1 MAFFFVIVKR
11 KCHKV
16 DDSSFFATS
25 LNRKGVIKMTSRAK
39 TKTIV
44 IATAI
49 TLLSATVAF
58 ADTSSSNTVP
68 APKFSQAQ
76 SGEAS
81 GWFKS
86 YLDSLV
92 KDGAITQAQ
101 ETTIKIAITI
111 AKEES
116 TDNSDI
122 KSGDNGRFKTVLD
135 GLVKKGI
142 ITQVQEAAIKS
153 AITIANEDAVANGDF
168 KSVDNGGSKYVLDG
182 LVKDGTITHIQEIA
196 IQSANLNSKG

>member
-1 MAFFFVIVKR
+1 MTR
-11 KCHKV
+11 K
-16 DDSSFFATS
+16 
-25 LNRKGVIKMTSRAK
+25 AK

-49 TLLSATVAF
+49 TLLTATAAF
-58 ADTSSSNTVP
+58 ADTTSSNTIQ
-68 APKFSQAQ
+68 ASNFSQTQ

-92 KDGAITQAQ
+92 KDGAITRAQ

-122 KSGDNGRFKTVLD
+122 KGG
-135 GLVKKGI
+135 
-142 ITQVQEAAIKS
+142 
-153 AITIANEDAVANGDF
+153 
-168 KSVDNGGSKYVLDG
+168 DNGGSKYVLDG
-182 LVKDGTITHIQEIA
+182 LVTDGTITHAQEIA
-196 IQSANLNSKG
+196 IQSANLNNKG

>member
-1 MAFFFVIVKR
+1 MTR
-11 KCHKV
+11 K
-16 DDSSFFATS
+16 
-25 LNRKGVIKMTSRAK
+25 AK

-49 TLLSATVAF
+49 TLLTATAAF
-58 ADTSSSNTVP
+58 ADTTSSNTIQ
-68 APKFSQAQ
+68 APNFSQTQ

-92 KDGAITQAQ
+92 KDGA
-101 ETTIKIAITI
+101 
-111 AKEES
+111 
-116 TDNSDI
+116 
-122 KSGDNGRFKTVLD
+122 
-135 GLVKKGI
+135 

-182 LVKDGTITHIQEIA
+182 LVTDGTITHAQEIA
-196 IQSANLNSKG
+196 IQSANLNNKG

>member
-1 MAFFFVIVKR
+1 
-11 KCHKV
+11 
-16 DDSSFFATS
+16 
-25 LNRKGVIKMTSRAK
+25 MTSKAK
-39 TKTIV
+39 IRTIV

-49 TLLSATVAF
+49 TLLSGTVAF
-58 ADTSSSNTVP
+58 ADTTSSNTVP
-68 APKFSQAQ
+68 APKFSQTQ

-86 YLDSLV
+86 NLDSLV
-92 KDGAITQAQ
+92 NDGAITQAQ

-111 AKEES
+111 AKEEN
-116 TDNSDI
+116 TDNSDV
-122 KSGDNGRFKTVLD
+122 KGGDNGGFKTVLD
-135 GLVKKGI
+135 GLVKNET
-142 ITQVQEAAIKS
+142 ITQAQEAAIQS

-182 LVKDGTITHIQEIA
+182 LVTDGTITHTQEIA